1 MAELYIKY
9 VNLVILYNY
18 YFLIEKKNSIPQ
30 KPMILKQVTGFCQM
44 EEYQIYFKNAFN
56 PAIANPLKTS
66 VIKLSLLR

>member
-1 MAELYIKY
+1 MHPKR
-9 VNLVILYNY
+9 
-18 YFLIEKKNSIPQ
+18 YFIHQ
-30 KPMILKQVTGFCQM
+30 KPMILKQVTGFCQI